1 MGLTETSRG
10 HPTQRLVA
18 KQMANGTQR
27 APFLSGLSLT
37 SRSSSHL
44 ARPPRAFRREMRDL
58 VFPVLYNKAKM
69 DHERLLEAAIFNG
82 ISTEK

>member
-1 MGLTETSRG
+1 MGLTEMSRG

-37 SRSSSHL
+37 RSSSHL

-69 DHERLLEAAIFNG
+69 DHERLLEAAIFNA